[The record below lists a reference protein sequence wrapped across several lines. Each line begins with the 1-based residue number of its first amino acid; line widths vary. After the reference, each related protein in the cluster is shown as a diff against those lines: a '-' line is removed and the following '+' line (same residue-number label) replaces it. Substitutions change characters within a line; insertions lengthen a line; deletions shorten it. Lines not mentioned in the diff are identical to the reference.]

1 MLHSMGSQSVA
12 RLKTEEQDD
21 PKSDLLVGPH
31 ETCPGSSKEQHG
43 DFEGEAGF
51 P

>member
-1 MLHSMGSQSVA
+1 MLHSMGSLSVA

-21 PKSDLLVGPH
+21 QKSDLLVGPH
-31 ETCPGSSKEQHG
+31 ETSPGSSQEQHG
-43 DFEGEAGF
+43 DFEGEARF

>member
-1 MLHSMGSQSVA
+1 MGSQSVA

-21 PKSDLLVGPH
+21 QTSDLLVGPH
-31 ETCPGSSKEQHG
+31 ETSPGSSQEQHG
-43 DFEGEAGF
+43 GFEGEAGF